1 MSSETTNNGTQF
13 ASRWG
18 FILASIGSAVGMANV
33 WGFPAKVGQNGGG
46 AFIIIYLLF
55 IVLFGVVALS
65 AEFAIGRRTGSG
77 TVASYGAAWASR
89 NEKLRTPGTILGWL
103 PLAGSMGIALGYACI
118 IAYIL
123 KGLVDSVTGTLL
135 KVDAGAWFD
144 GMAMTPFS
152 VVPYHVIVVVVT
164 LATMLMGRGLCYVIL
179 QAQTKGPLPAS
190 YNWIGTGFLPTMR
203 IGEGTMNGG
212 KGIDALCLIVAAM
225 LAVLLVLN
233 EIKSIAAAKKNNLP
247 VAPIWQTLLK
257 NVVIIGVILF
267 FFYKLACYNGIPVV
281 LILMAL
287 IVAIYHFI
295 TTKTVAGRQIYA
307 MGGNA
312 KAARLSG
319 IDTKKVFFWVYT
331 NMGFLAAVA
340 GIVLSARNQSA
351 TPKAGDGFEMD
362 AIASCYI
369 GGAATS
375 GGSGT
380 IVGAVIG
387 AFIMGILN
395 NGMSLAGYDTNV
407 QKVVKGLVL
416 LGAVTFDLV
425 SKRKIE

>member
-1 MSSETTNNGTQF
+1 MAQNKSLKKTGAGLKQYGMMIMLIVVYLLFAIITRGKNLSPMNINNLIMQNGYVV
-13 ASRWG
+13 
-18 FILASIGSAVGMANV
+18 ILAVGMLLCVLTGNV
-33 WGFPAKVGQNGGG
+33 DLGVGSVVASCGAVAGTLIIDGGWSAPAAMLAALAVG
-46 AFIIIYLLF
+46 AA
-55 IVLFGVVALS
+55 FGVFVGFFVA
-65 AEFAIGRRTGSG
+65 
-77 TVASYGAAWASR
+77 Y
-89 NEKLRTPGTILGWL
+89 
-103 PLAGSMGIALGYACI
+103 
-118 IAYIL
+118 
-123 KGLVDSVTGTLL
+123 VDIP
-135 KVDAGAWFD
+135 
-144 GMAMTPFS
+144 PF
-152 VVPYHVIVVVVT
+152 IVT

-179 QAQTKGPLPAS
+179 KAQTKGPLPAD
-190 YNWIGTGFLPTMR
+190 YNWIGTGFLPTVKAGSGVDL
-203 IGEGTMNGG
+203 I
-212 KGIDALCLIVAAM
+212 CLIVAAV
-225 LAVLLVLN
+225 ACVLMVLN
-233 EIKSIAAAKKNNLP
+233 EIKRRKTAQKHNLP
-247 VAPIWQTLLK
+247 VDPIALTVVKLAVLLT
-257 NVVIIGVILF
+257 VVIF

-281 LILMAL
+281 LVLMAI

-319 IDTKKVFFWVYT
+319 INTKKVFFWVYA
-331 NMGFLAAVA
+331 NMGLLAAVA

-375 GGSGT
+375 GGVGT
-380 IVGAVIG
+380 IIGAVVG

-407 QKVVKGLVL
+407 QKIVKGCVL

-425 SKRKIE
+425 SKRKKK

>member
-1 MSSETTNNGTQF
+1 MAQNKSLRKTGAGLKQYGMMIMLIVVYLLFAIITRGKNLSPMNINNLIMQNGYVV
-13 ASRWG
+13 
-18 FILASIGSAVGMANV
+18 ILAVGMLLCVLTGNV
-33 WGFPAKVGQNGGG
+33 DLGVGSVVASCGAVAGTLIIDGGWSAPTAMLAALAVG
-46 AFIIIYLLF
+46 AA
-55 IVLFGVVALS
+55 FGVFVGFFVA
-65 AEFAIGRRTGSG
+65 
-77 TVASYGAAWASR
+77 Y
-89 NEKLRTPGTILGWL
+89 
-103 PLAGSMGIALGYACI
+103 
-118 IAYIL
+118 
-123 KGLVDSVTGTLL
+123 VDIP
-135 KVDAGAWFD
+135 
-144 GMAMTPFS
+144 PF
-152 VVPYHVIVVVVT
+152 IVT

-179 QAQTKGPLPAS
+179 KAQTKGPLPAD
-190 YNWIGTGFLPTMR
+190 YNWIGTGFLPTVKVGSGVDL
-203 IGEGTMNGG
+203 I
-212 KGIDALCLIVAAM
+212 CLIVAAVACVLM
-225 LAVLLVLN
+225 VLNELKRRKTAQKHNLPVDPIALTVVKLAVLL
-233 EIKSIAAAKKNNLP
+233 
-247 VAPIWQTLLK
+247 T
-257 NVVIIGVILF
+257 VVIF

-281 LILMAL
+281 LVLMAI

-319 IDTKKVFFWVYT
+319 INTKKVFFWVYA
-331 NMGFLAAVA
+331 NMGLLAAVA

-375 GGSGT
+375 GGVGT
-380 IVGAVIG
+380 IIGAVVG

-407 QKVVKGLVL
+407 QKIVKGCVL

-425 SKRKIE
+425 SKRKKK